1 MTGDV
6 TVISG
11 PSGVGKGTVVHAL
24 AAAYPEVWISISAT
38 TRPPRPGE
46 VDGVDYFFVDDA
58 AFDELIAT
66 DGLLEW
72 ALVHGSARYGTPTA
86 AVIEAVEA
94 GRRVILEIE
103 LQGARQVRGRLPGA
117 RYVFL
122 APPDEGTLVDRLRG
136 RGTETE
142 VQVQRR
148 LQTAKDELAAA
159 GEFDHVLINDDLG
172 QAVAELVELLGLRR
186 PLR

>member
-11 PSGVGKGTVVHAL
+11 PSGVGKGTVVRAL
-24 AAAYPEVWISISAT
+24 AGAYPQVWVSVSVT

-46 VDGVDYFFVDDA
+46 RDGVDYCFIDDA
-58 AFDELIAT
+58 AFDELIAR

-72 ALVHGSARYGTPTA
+72 AEVHGSARYGTPRDPVMA
-86 AVIEAVEA
+86 AVAD
-94 GRRVILEIE
+94 GRCVILEIE
-103 LQGARQVRGRLPGA
+103 LQGARQVRTRLDGA

-122 APPDEGTLVDRLRG
+122 MPPDDATLQQRLRG

-142 VQVQRR
+142 EQVRRR
-148 LQTAKDELAAA
+148 LRTAEAELAAA
-159 GEFDHVLINDDLG
+159 GEFDHVIVNDDLG
-172 QAVAELVELLGLRR
+172 QTVAELVELLGL
-186 PLR
+186 